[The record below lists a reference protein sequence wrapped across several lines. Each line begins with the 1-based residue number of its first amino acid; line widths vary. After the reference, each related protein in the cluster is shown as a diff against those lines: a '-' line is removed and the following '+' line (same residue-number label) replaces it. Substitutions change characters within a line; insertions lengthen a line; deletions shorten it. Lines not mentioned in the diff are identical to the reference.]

1 MVRNDMDLVSGA
13 ALADAIGARNLTYY
27 GAAVAYV
34 AERVQFGR
42 KIVSFPAIKH
52 RCADMAIAADDARSA
67 AIHAVSAVQEGG
79 DALRPAAAVVSGRAF
94 LEGARENVHLHGG
107 IGFTWEHSAHLYFRR
122 ATSDAALFGSAERHR
137 ERVLAAVRWR
147 CEAEGLL
154 VAAPARHPVPAQ
166 PGRAY
171 KGLTGADRLRTAVA
185 AQRITAAPPT
195 STDVV
200 GCSPRS
206 SAAQQIVITGWV
218 S

>member
-1 MVRNDMDLVSGA
+1 MLDRRGGRRIRVYQELRHQRHGSGGEAALADAGISPSEVDGVVRNDMDLVSGA

-107 IGFTWEHSAHLYFRR
+107 IGFTWEHSAHLYF
-122 ATSDAALFGSAERHR
+122 SA
-137 ERVLAAVRWR
+137 
-147 CEAEGLL
+147 CD
-154 VAAPARHPVPAQ
+154 Q
-166 PGRAY
+166 
-171 KGLTGADRLRTAVA
+171 
-185 AQRITAAPPT
+185 
-195 STDVV
+195 
-200 GCSPRS
+200 
-206 SAAQQIVITGWV
+206 
-218 S
+218 

>member
-1 MVRNDMDLVSGA
+1 MRDRQGRRIRVYQELRHQRHGSGGEAALA
-13 ALADAIGARNLTYY
+13 ALADAIGAI
-27 GAAVAYV
+27 G
-34 AERVQFGR
+34 
-42 KIVSFPAIKH
+42 AIKH

-79 DALRPAAAVVSGRAF
+79 DALRPAAPLAAVVSGRAF

-107 IGFTWEHSAHLYFRR
+107 IGFTGEHSAHLYFRR